1 MTRGRARL
9 PAPLR
14 ASLLE
19 LFGPGVDDVQVV
31 EYSWYARLHGRI
43 VATTRRRRIYLRG
56 SAVAFFD
63 EPEIV
68 LHEYFHVLRQWESRR
83 LSIWRYLLEWLRRG
97 YWDNRYE
104 IEAREFAADH
114 LYRFR
119 ALLSRNAAGGA
130 PGLRG
135 GASAEDALARVE
147 PRRDPG
153 QREA

>member
-1 MTRGRARL
+1 MNRSRASL

-19 LFGPGVDDVQVV
+19 LFGDGVDDVRVI
-31 EYSWYARLHGRI
+31 EHSWYARLHGRI
-43 VATTRRRRIYLRG
+43 VATTRRRHIYLRG
-56 SAVAFFD
+56 SAAEFF
-63 EPEIV
+63 EQPEIV
-68 LHEYFHVLRQWESRR
+68 LHEYFHVLKQWEPRR
-83 LSIWRYLLEWLRRG
+83 LSIWRYLLEWFRRG
-97 YWDNRYE
+97 YWDNRFE

-119 ALLSRNAAGGA
+119 ALLSRHQGGA
-130 PGLRG
+130 PGAPG
-135 GASAEDALARVE
+135 TGSAENALARVE

>member
-1 MTRGRARL
+1 MNRRRASL

-19 LFGPGVDDVQVV
+19 LFGKGVDDVRII
-31 EYSWYARLHGRI
+31 EHSWYARLHGRI
-43 VATTRRRRIYLRG
+43 VATTRRRHIYLRG
-56 SAVAFFD
+56 SAAEFFD
-63 EPEIV
+63 QPEIV
-68 LHEYFHVLRQWESRR
+68 LHEYFHVLRQWEPRR
-83 LSIWRYLLEWLRRG
+83 LSIWRYLLEWFRRG
-97 YWDNRYE
+97 YWDNRFE

-119 ALLSRNAAGGA
+119 ALLSRHQGDMPGA
-130 PGLRG
+130 PGMP
-135 GASAEDALARVE
+135 SAENALARIE

>member
-1 MTRGRARL
+1 MTSRNVLL
-9 PAPLR
+9 PPALR

-19 LFGPGVDDVQVV
+19 LFGAGVDDVRVI
-31 EYSWYARLHGRI
+31 EHSWYARLHGRI

-56 SAVAFFD
+56 SAAEFFD
-63 EPEIV
+63 QPEIV
-68 LHEYFHVLRQWESRR
+68 LHEYFHVLKQWEPRR
-83 LSIWRYLLEWLRRG
+83 LSIGGYLLEWFRRG
-97 YWDNRYE
+97 YWDNRFE

-119 ALLSRNAAGGA
+119 ALLSRHQGDT
-130 PGLRG
+130 PGVPG
-135 GASAEDALARVE
+135 TGSAENALARIE